1 MHICAKLAVV
11 VLTAAAPFSAAA
23 QSSNPANDLTAIYD
37 PTPRVT
43 SVSTSLRRE
52 RGASARAQLHL
63 DFRTTHPDTVPSRP
77 LEVFELSATVAV
89 AEANGHYFTGVGEA
103 TLLVDGSVTIALKG
117 ERRAA
122 EWTERIVFPVS
133 LDQALKLRG
142 ARRVHGRIGAWEFDL
157 TPAEIARIGRL
168 VAYAR
173 LEPGAPVPDRWTMSP
188 DEFGGTG
195 RAP

>member
-1 MHICAKLAVV
+1 MHICAKFAVV

-23 QSSNPANDLTAIYD
+23 QSSNPANDLRAIYD

-52 RGASARAQLHL
+52 RGASARAPLYL

-77 LEVFELSATVAV
+77 LEVFELSLTVAV
-89 AEANGHYFTGVGEA
+89 AEANGHHFTGVGEA
-103 TLLVDGSVTIALKG
+103 TLLVDDSVKIALKG
-117 ERRAA
+117 EHRAA

-133 LDQALKLRG
+133 LSQALKLSK
-142 ARRVHGRIGAWEFDL
+142 ARSVHGRIGAWEFDL
-157 TPAEIARIGRL
+157 TPGEIARIGRL

-173 LEPGAPVPDRWTMSP
+173 LEPGAPVPDRWIVSP
-188 DEFGGTG
+188 DEFSGTG